1 MFRRLSAP
9 RLIALGFASFM
20 GLGTLLLKL
29 PASTQE
35 GISWVDALFVS
46 VSAASVTGLSS
57 VDYPTTF
64 TIFGSTMVMLLI
76 QVGGLGIMTFT
87 TLGALLVGRRVGFRG
102 LLATREELGNIDS
115 PRNTLRLIGQI
126 AGITLLVEALGTVVL
141 AFGFIRGGLGYGDGI
156 FQGAFHAVM
165 AFCNSG
171 FAALPDGYLTPYA
184 GDPPVNL
191 ALVAL
196 IILGGL
202 GFPVLV
208 NLYRYRRVRRLT
220 LHSKLVLVTTAA
232 LILVGVLSVAL
243 LEWGNPATLGDNPI
257 GTRLWMSL
265 FQGVTPRTAGFSS
278 VDYAQMREPTLFLQI
293 GLMFVGTAPSST
305 GGGVKVT
312 TLALLV
318 LVLLAQAQGQEE
330 VSAFGR
336 RVPRQLMQKTL
347 VVLSL
352 SALLV
357 IAATLALMVSDSLRL
372 LPAIFEITSAFGTV
386 GLSMNVTPELTTFG
400 KLLVAGVMFLGR
412 VGPITLILA
421 LSARQKA
428 RGYVYPQEDIA
439 IG

>member
-1 MFRRLSAP
+1 LFRRLSAP
-9 RLIALGFASFM
+9 RLIAIGFAAFM

-29 PASTQE
+29 PASTHE
-35 GISWVDALFVS
+35 GISWVNALFVA
-46 VSAASVTGLSS
+46 VSAVSVTGLSS
-57 VDYPTTF
+57 VDYPSTF
-64 TIFGSTMVMLLI
+64 TTFGSTVIMLLV
-76 QVGGLGIMTFT
+76 QVGGLGIMTFA
-87 TLGALLVGRRVGFRG
+87 TLGAVLVGRRVGFRD
-102 LLATREELGNIDS
+102 LLAARQEIGNVDS

-126 AGITLLVEALGTVVL
+126 AWITLLVEALGAIVLVV
-141 AFGFIRGGLGYGDGI
+141 GFIRGGFGYGDSL
-156 FQGAFHAVM
+156 FQAVFHAIM
-165 AFCNSG
+165 AFCNAG
-171 FAALPDGYLTPYA
+171 FTTLPNRGLSPYA
-184 GDPPVNL
+184 GDPAVNSPL
-191 ALVAL
+191 ITL

-208 NLYRYRRVRRLT
+208 NLYRYQQVRRLT

-232 LILVGVLSVAL
+232 LILIGVLSVAL
-243 LEWGNPATLGDNPI
+243 LEWGNPGTLGDHTSE
-257 GTRLWMSL
+257 TRLWMSL
-265 FQGVTPRTAGFSS
+265 LQGVTPRTAGFST
-278 VDYAQMREPTLFLQI
+278 VDYAQMREPTLFVQM

-312 TLALLV
+312 TLAI
-318 LVLLAQAQGQEE
+318 LVLLLLSQAQGQEE

-336 RVPRQLMQKTL
+336 RVPTQLMQKVL

-357 IAATLALMVSDSLRL
+357 IVATLALMISDGQRL

-386 GLSMNVTPELTTFG
+386 GLSLNVTPELTAFG

-421 LSARQKA
+421 LSARQKG
-428 RGYVYPQEDIA
+428 RGYVYPREDIA